1 MARPVLLLYSIDY
14 LRRKRNQGL
23 LQPLLRQRAVIQL
36 IGWKIRFVQKKG
48 HPKMDEKQSLSLW
61 FSYLLLCYVLFDALE
76 YISGFC
82 RSSGFETSN
91 HTALDVQSAM
101 ALGISRNI
109 ISPRCCTICFRLL
122 QCYVNIHHSLIYYYD
137 TV

>member
-36 IGWKIRFVQKKG
+36 IGWKIRFVPKKRYS
-48 HPKMDEKQSLSLW
+48 KMDEKQSIPIW
-61 FSYLLLCYVLFDALE
+61 FSYLLLCYVLFNALE
-76 YISGFC
+76 YVFGFC
-82 RSSGFETSN
+82 RGSGFEAGN
-91 HTALDVQSAM
+91 YTALDVQSAM
-101 ALGISRNI
+101 ALGIPRNLVSSR
-109 ISPRCCTICFRLL
+109 RCTICLRLL
-122 QCYVNIHHSLIYYYD
+122 QCYVNIHHSRIYYYD